1 MLYFKQIARLAGL
14 LLAWMVTTGAAI
26 DQAAAKSTSG
36 LWVLDRG
43 HEFPSPV
50 PKRPTLRMTGQGL
63 SGSTGCNEFTAT
75 LSQKGEKRIA
85 IEDLSQTRKLCGPKE
100 SEVEAA
106 FVRALSQTEY
116 LRSEHGRLTF
126 LSGKRETLLVWKR
139 ADPNARSHPTRRKFV
154 HRRTRRAIHFARWCG
169 W

>member
-1 MLYFKQIARLAGL
+1 MTHFKQMARLAGL
-14 LLAWMVTTGAAI
+14 LLAWLVTTGAAI
-26 DQAAAKSTSG
+26 DQATAKSTSG
-36 LWVLDRG
+36 LWVFDRG

-50 PKRPTLRMTGQGL
+50 PKRPTLRISGQGL

-75 LSQKGEKRIA
+75 LSQKVEKRVA

-106 FVRALSQTEY
+106 FVRALAQTEY
-116 LRSEHGRLTF
+116 LKSERGRLMF
-126 LSGKRETLLVWKR
+126 LSGKRETLLVWRR
-139 ADPNARSHPTRRKFV
+139 ADLKARSHSAHRKIV
-154 HRRTRRAIHFARWCG
+154 HRRTRRAIHFARWCR